1 MARKPN
7 RYRIMER
14 YMTFALCLDAVMFVL
29 YLITAGN
36 GIVWL
41 KVILTLLCLA
51 LSGALL
57 WFLYTTKELLR
68 QRSLWITAGACAIVV
83 CLLFSL
89 LLNFPSPN
97 KYKQPDTQKDSAYQL
112 IQQQKNKDVL

>member
-1 MARKPN
+1 MAQKSN
-7 RYRIMER
+7 RYKVMER
-14 YMTFALCLDAVMFVL
+14 YMTYALCLDAVLFIL
-29 YLITAGN
+29 YMIVAGN

-68 QRSLWITAGACAIVV
+68 QRSFWITAGAAAIAL
-83 CLLFSL
+83 CLFISL
-89 LLNFPSPN
+89 VLNFPSPN
-97 KYKQPDTQKDSAYQL
+97 KYKQQENDSAYSL
-112 IQQQKNKDVL
+112 VIE

>member
-1 MARKPN
+1 MAQKPN
-7 RYRIMER
+7 RYKVMER
-14 YMTFALCLDAVMFVL
+14 YMTYALCLDAVLFIL
-29 YLITAGN
+29 YMIVAGN

-68 QRSLWITAGACAIVV
+68 QRSFWITAGATAIAL
-83 CLLFSL
+83 CLLISL
-89 LLNFPSPN
+89 VLNFPSPN
-97 KYKQPDTQKDSAYQL
+97 KYKQQIDDSAYSL
-112 IQQQKNKDVL
+112 VIE

>member
-7 RYRIMER
+7 RYKEMER
-14 YMTFALCLDAVMFVL
+14 YMTYALCADAGIFIL
-29 YLITAGN
+29 YLLFAGF

-41 KVILTLLCLA
+41 KVIFALAGLA

-68 QRSLWITAGACAIVV
+68 QRSFWITTGAAAIIV

-89 LLNFPSPN
+89 ILNFPTPN
-97 KYKQPDTQKDSAYQL
+97 KYKQQDEKSACFITQSL
-112 IQQQKNKDVL
+112 